1 MNNMMY
7 YDTTRVMHTVV
18 PPPLTPRLVTASFPE
33 RRRHHPP
40 PTTPPPPQTM
50 EDLPTLVK
58 KGDHAGI
65 LSYVRTRKLREPALV
80 VRSGTAL
87 LGPDVRRAGRGLD
100 PADRLAVLEQ
110 VCLAALDEAD
120 PVLAEACL
128 DQIRVAVPEGSAR
141 YRRLL
146 GTCLEASGDYG
157 AAEAEYDGLLEEN
170 PSCALALRRRYCLL
184 RAQPGREVQARE
196 ALNALLEGGG
206 GGDPAGWAELG
217 RVALDAGDYASAAYA
232 YEEVAVACPLS
243 AEVHCTPGGAVRH
256 PGGAAQPPPR
266 QEAPGPEPGPGS
278 GGASGPC
285 TRWWPWRRTTWTSW
299 RAPGRGPGRAR
310 PTGRT
315 AGADVARE
323 LIRYG
328 TEGLLGMYRGTK
340 MFAAVATVLQDM
352 AS

>member
-1 MNNMMY
+1 MMY
-7 YDTTRVMHTVV
+7 YDTTRVTHTVV
-18 PPPLTPRLVTASFPE
+18 PPPSPLVSSQPHSPNAANTT
-33 RRRHHPP
+33 HH
-40 PTTPPPPQTM
+40 PPPPQTM

-243 AEVHCTPGGAVRH
+243 AEVHCTLGELYATLGGLPNLLLARKHLAQSLDLDPGGVRAMYALVAV
-256 PGGAAQPPPR
+256 AADYLDELARAGKRTR
-266 QEAPGPEPGPGS
+266 QGEADGEDG
-278 GGASGPC
+278 
-285 TRWWPWRRTTWTSW
+285 
-299 RAPGRGPGRAR
+299 
-310 PTGRT
+310 
-315 AGADVARE
+315 GADVARE